1 MAWDNI
7 VKEIHAFAKKVW
19 RKKPTNC
26 KKIWKHCVYTNG
38 KECLFSIHVNGSEYY
53 ILLKK
58 VINFGNEKNH
68 DEINF
73 NVNYFGMFYV
83 FEF

>member
-1 MAWDNI
+1 M
-7 VKEIHAFAKKVW
+7 
-19 RKKPTNC
+19 
-26 KKIWKHCVYTNG
+26 NG
-38 KECLFSIHVNGSEYY
+38 KECLFLIYVNGSEYY
-53 ILLKK
+53 IFLKK
-58 VINFGNEKNH
+58 VINFGNEQNY

>member
-1 MAWDNI
+1 M
-7 VKEIHAFAKKVW
+7 EKKANQI
-19 RKKPTNC
+19 NC
-26 KKIWKHCVYTNG
+26 KKYENIVCTRTEL

-58 VINFGNEKNH
+58 AINFGNEKNH

>member
-1 MAWDNI
+1 M
-7 VKEIHAFAKKVW
+7 
-19 RKKPTNC
+19 
-26 KKIWKHCVYTNG
+26 YTNG
-38 KECLFSIHVNGSEYY
+38 KEYLFSIHVNGSEYY

-68 DEINF
+68 HEINL

>member
-1 MAWDNI
+1 M
-7 VKEIHAFAKKVW
+7 
-19 RKKPTNC
+19 
-26 KKIWKHCVYTNG
+26 YTNG

-68 DEINF
+68 HEINL

>member
-1 MAWDNI
+1 M
-7 VKEIHAFAKKVW
+7 HAKKVW
-19 RKKPTNC
+19 RKKPTKLIVKNM
-26 KKIWKHCVYTNG
+26 KTLCVHNERNG
-38 KECLFSIHVNGSEYY
+38 KECLFSIHVNGSGYY